1 MPWKLIIAP
10 RAERDLAALPAR
22 DREAIRQVLR
32 RLANAPDTT
41 DLKKLGGRR
50 GEWRVRVGRWRLIL
64 ELNNATGEMSITRVL
79 PRKDAYR

>member
-10 RAERDLAALPAR
+10 RAERDLAALRAR

-41 DLKKLGGRR
+41 DLKKLGGRC

-64 ELNNATGEMSITRVL
+64 ELNNATGEMSVTRVL